1 MARPAAFAIAL
12 VIGVLFAGCSGP
24 FGQSGVPNASDDLQT
39 VSDAA
44 DSLVGHPGSGSEN
57 AKAAI
62 VVVNAFGS
70 VVRDLSNDERTLLRG
85 HHPML
90 RRELTVRDR
99 GIISFSQLTMG
110 PKFGNV
116 SAYCQSSAGYSLTGI
131 PSLGETFGWQ
141 SGAFAGGTRM
151 ADRNGFA
158 TWSVNASGDA
168 LQAPIGTLS
177 IVRTGGDECPMMQ
190 PAFSLRGASSHDYFS
205 IPLTLTYRRG
215 ELWVIS
221 VGYASFSGGETINV
235 GTSLSRKP
243 TVDGVINRGTELATF
258 HTDSLGNGRLTV
270 TSTGAQYL
278 ISDWIV
284 AGI

>member
-90 RRELTVRDR
+90 RREQTVRDR
-99 GIISFSQLTMG
+99 GIISFSQLT
-110 PKFGNV
+110 
-116 SAYCQSSAGYSLTGI
+116 
-131 PSLGETFGWQ
+131 
-141 SGAFAGGTRM
+141 
-151 ADRNGFA
+151 
-158 TWSVNASGDA
+158 
-168 LQAPIGTLS
+168 
-177 IVRTGGDECPMMQ
+177 
-190 PAFSLRGASSHDYFS
+190 
-205 IPLTLTYRRG
+205 
-215 ELWVIS
+215 
-221 VGYASFSGGETINV
+221 
-235 GTSLSRKP
+235 
-243 TVDGVINRGTELATF
+243 
-258 HTDSLGNGRLTV
+258 
-270 TSTGAQYL
+270 
-278 ISDWIV
+278 
-284 AGI
+284 